1 MKKIT
6 IGISG
11 GIAAYKV
18 ASLVSYLKKFDTDVH
33 VIMTKNATKF
43 ITPTTLETLSK
54 NKVLVDEF
62 SYDLNEFIP
71 HIELSQNT
79 DLFVVVPATANIIGK
94 IANGI
99 ADDLL
104 SSCIIACNKPVLIV
118 PAMNTYM
125 YQNKIVQDNI
135 KKLKKYHYEILEPIV
150 KELACG
156 VTGIGALPDIKD
168 ISNKINELVN
178 YKEEEK

>member
-18 ASLVSYLKKFDTDVH
+18 ASLISYLKKYDIEIN
-33 VIMTKNATKF
+33 VIMTNNATKF
-43 ITPTTLETLSK
+43 ITPTTIETLSK
-54 NKVLVDEF
+54 NKVYLDEF
-62 SYDLNEFIP
+62 TSDLNEFIP

-94 IANGI
+94 IACGI

-104 SSCIIACNKPVLIV
+104 SSSIIACNRPILIV
-118 PAMNTYM
+118 PAMNTHM
-125 YQNKIVQDNI
+125 YENKILKRNI
-135 KKLKKYHYEILEPIV
+135 KILKDYGYNILEPIS
-150 KELACG
+150 KNLACG
-156 VTGIGALPDIKD
+156 VKGIGALPDIID
-168 ISNKINELVN
+168 IANKINELIN
-178 YKEEEK
+178 FKEEEK

>member
-18 ASLVSYLKKFDTDVH
+18 ASLVSYLKKYDTDVH
-33 VIMTKNATKF
+33 IIMTKNATNF

-62 SYDLNEFIP
+62 TCDIFEHIP

-104 SSCIIACNKPVLIV
+104 SSSIIACNKQVLIV
-118 PAMNTYM
+118 PAMNTHM
-125 YQNKIVQDNI
+125 YENKIVQDNL
-135 KKLKKYHYEILEPIV
+135 KKLKDYNYEILEPV
-150 KELACG
+150 SKELACG

-168 ISNKINELVN
+168 ISNKINELIKF
-178 YKEEEK
+178 KEDFK

>member
-18 ASLVSYLKKFDTDVH
+18 ASLVSYLKKFDVEIH
-33 VIMTKNATKF
+33 VIMTNNATKF
-43 ITPTTLETLSK
+43 ITPLTLETLSK

-62 SYDLNEFIP
+62 DYDLSRFIP

-104 SSCIIACNKPVLIV
+104 SSSIVACNKKVLII
-118 PAMNTYM
+118 PAMNTHM
-125 YQNKIVQDNI
+125 YENKIVQDNL
-135 KKLKKYHYEILEPIV
+135 KKLKKYNYEILEPIS
-150 KELACG
+150 KQLACG
-156 VTGIGALPDIKD
+156 EIGKGALPDIKD
-168 ISNKINELVN
+168 IANKINELIN
-178 YKEEEK
+178 FKEENK